1 MVQAALGFT
10 RLLAAAEDAAL
21 DTPAA
26 AHLLVSDPQIDRVS
40 GYGVPLESALSLGFC
55 WLQCST

>member
-1 MVQAALGFT
+1 MFLAYPVGSRMHGHALWAALGFT

-26 AHLLVSDPQIDRVS
+26 PHLPVSAPQHLNPF
-40 GYGVPLESALSLGFC
+40 VPMRE
-55 WLQCST
+55 

>member
-1 MVQAALGFT
+1 MFGTQLVCCGAQAAQGFT

-26 AHLLVSDPQIDRVS
+26 AHLLVRRRTAP
-40 GYGVPLESALSLGFC
+40 GAA
-55 WLQCST
+55 